1 MQLLQ
6 WQWSNYAS
14 AHRDRWNLLIHLV
27 TAPIFAVG
35 LALLPIG
42 ALAGSLQLAAAG
54 FALVLAAIV
63 VQARG
68 HAREGQSP
76 APFRGPRDFVLR
88 LTAEQLITFPRFV
101 LSGRFLRAMR
111 ESAAAAGAASA
122 R

>member
-6 WQWSNYAS
+6 WQRSNYAS
-14 AHRDRWNLLIHLV
+14 AHRDRWNLLIHLL
-27 TAPIFAVG
+27 TAPVFAVG
-35 LALLPIG
+35 LALLPI
-42 ALAGSLQLAAAG
+42 AAMVGSLELAAVG
-54 FALVLAAIV
+54 LGLVFAVVV

-68 HAREGQSP
+68 HARERQSP

-111 ESAAAAGAASA
+111 EDAPAEGASSA